1 MAVTAYQEK
10 RIRALR
16 QRGVGYRTIAA
27 ELGISRDAV
36 RNFCT
41 AHDLSG
47 VAAGQPHPCRGC
59 MPLPTAG
66 EIIQPRRRASPP
78 ILLRHMLP
86 DVVGCPP
93 GGRSGRAGGS
103 AAFDLRV
110 LREGIHSVRQ
120 RTAPVLLPQLL
131 HP

>member
-27 ELGISRDAV
+27 ELGISRMRCAISV
-36 RNFCT
+36 PRMI
-41 AHDLSG
+41 S
-47 VAAGQPHPCRGC
+47 AGW
-59 MPLPTAG
+59 LPVSPSLPRMYAPATAG
-66 EIIQPRRRASPP
+66 RSSSPGAASPP

-93 GGRSGRAGGS
+93 GGDPAEPGGS

>member
-47 VAAGQPHPCRGC
+47 VGCRSAPPCRGC
-59 MPLPTAG
+59 MPLL
-66 EIIQPRRRASPP
+66 RRGDHPAPARASPP

-93 GGRSGRAGGS
+93 GGDPAEPGGS